1 MESKPLLCDGGQCAA
16 KEQCVW
22 CMENVDMGRMKDYH
36 VVLNTTS
43 RICCVRFLARPNNDY
58 PDNGNNTT
66 YDK

>member
-1 MESKPLLCDGGQCAA
+1 
-16 KEQCVW
+16 
-22 CMENVDMGRMKDYH
+22 MENVDMARMKDYH

-43 RICCVRFLARPNNDY
+43 RICCVRFLARPDNGY